1 MAGPGLG
8 RSDASGGQFLQSV
21 LSVHGVSKTYPGVI
35 ALRDVSFS
43 LAPGEI
49 RALCGE
55 NGAGKSTFVKI
66 LMGLIQPD
74 SGSIAINGQI
84 QFVREPQQAQALGLG
99 LVAQE
104 LSLAPH
110 LSILDN
116 IWLGSTEVPFL
127 HRRASFRMRAQQAL
141 ATLGLADW
149 HLDRPV
155 NSLSIGQ
162 RQLIEIARLLARE
175 ARVLILDEPTATLSD
190 ADIERIL
197 GILKGLRAQGRSII
211 YITHRLGEVFELCDS
226 VTVLRNGQHVA
237 TQPVSEVTREHLVE
251 QMLGRSF
258 KDMYPQAATRADQGI
273 RMAVDG
279 LHVPGVLQ
287 DFSLIAPRGRIVC
300 IAGQLGSGANMVTRA
315 LAGLVPSA
323 TGSVTIDGRPM
334 RLGFVPRCVARN
346 VLFVS
351 DDRAAEGLF
360 PQMTVLDNLVAT
372 RLDASSQMGVLSWP
386 ALRRLGVSLAE
397 RVGVDRHRLQSQST
411 TLSGGNQQKLLFGR
425 ALASKEAGVLLM
437 NEPTRGIDV
446 GARAEIYRIMREL
459 CDRGAALIMTS
470 SDLEE
475 VVGIA
480 DIVITLYRGRVV
492 ARYEGDGIAMS
503 SILADITHPTQA
515 IA

>member
-1 MAGPGLG
+1 V
-8 RSDASGGQFLQSV
+8 QEV
-21 LSVHGVSKTYPGVI
+21 LSVRGVSKTYPGVT

-43 LAPGEI
+43 VRPGEI
-49 RALCGE
+49 RGLCGE
-55 NGAGKSTFVKI
+55 NGAGKSTLVKI
-66 LMGLIQPD
+66 LMGIVQPD
-74 SGSIAINGQI
+74 DGSIAFNGQTQI
-84 QFVREPQQAQALGLG
+84 VRGPNEAQSLGLG

-110 LSILDN
+110 LSVLDN
-116 IWLGSTEVPFL
+116 IWLGSSDVPFL
-127 HRRASFRMRAQQAL
+127 HRRARLRARAQQAL

-149 HLDRPV
+149 DLDRPV
-155 NSLSIGQ
+155 SSLTIGQ
-162 RQLIEIARLLARE
+162 RQLIEIARLLARD

-197 GILKGLRAQGRSII
+197 GILKGLRGQGRSII

-237 TQPVSEVTREHLVE
+237 TQPVSAVTREHLIE

-258 KDMYPQAATRADQGI
+258 EDMYPKATARSDLGVG
-273 RMAVDG
+273 MTVEG
-279 LHVPGVLQ
+279 LDVPGALR
-287 DFSLIAPRGRIVC
+287 DFSMVAPRGRIVC
-300 IAGQLGSGANMVTRA
+300 IAGQIGSGASTVTRA

-323 TGSVTIDGRPM
+323 AGNVTVDGRPL
-334 RLGFVPRCVARN
+334 RLGSVPHCVANN

-351 DDRAAEGLF
+351 DDRAVEGLF

-372 RLDASSQMGVLSWP
+372 RLEASARMGVLSWP
-386 ALRRLGVSLAE
+386 ALRRMGAALAQ
-397 RVGVDRHRLQSQST
+397 RVGVDPRRLKSQSI

-425 ALASKEAGVLLM
+425 ALARAKPAVLLM

-459 CDRGAALIMTS
+459 CDLGAALIMTS

-492 ARYEGDGIAMS
+492 ARYEGDDIDMS
-503 SILADITHPTQA
+503 SILADITHPAQA
-515 IA
+515 IT